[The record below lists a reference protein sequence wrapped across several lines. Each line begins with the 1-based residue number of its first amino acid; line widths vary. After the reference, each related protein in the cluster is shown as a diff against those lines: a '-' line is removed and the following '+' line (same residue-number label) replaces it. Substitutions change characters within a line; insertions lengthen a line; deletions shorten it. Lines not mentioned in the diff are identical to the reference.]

1 MHACSCSI
9 IDLSP
14 IEGALAWGGGRLLG
28 HCSTPSSPPV
38 AVVADD
44 SRCCHA
50 PPPPP
55 AHPQEVQRTALRAI
69 RNVAWEGVN
78 KDTLCYFGGLPAI
91 FTAMDTHLD
100 DPE

>member
-1 MHACSCSI
+1 MY
-9 IDLSP
+9 
-14 IEGALAWGGGRLLG
+14 
-28 HCSTPSSPPV
+28 
-38 AVVADD
+38 
-44 SRCCHA
+44 HA

-78 KDTLCYFGGLPAI
+78 KDTLCDFGGLPAI